1 MNPQAQSRV
10 QESVPK
16 PDATKQMSEAEKK
29 ALELSGEIEHA
40 HGAQRENLAENAENL
55 DAKK

>member
-10 QESVPK
+10 EESVPH
-16 PDATKQMSEAEKK
+16 PEATKQMSDAEKK

-40 HGAQRENLAENAENL
+40 HGAQREKLAEKAEEL
-55 DAKK
+55 DAQK

>member
-10 QESVPK
+10 EQSVPQ
-16 PDATKQMSEAEKK
+16 PEATKQMSDAEKK

-40 HGAQRENLAENAENL
+40 HGTQREKLAEEAEEL
-55 DAKK
+55 DANK